1 MSGKMIEIGS
11 LIKRH
16 SRGGL
21 LAVVAVAGLSLLRP
35 ATASAQLLESFE
47 GGMDG
52 WTFVAQNGYTASVG
66 ATGATDGTSA
76 LGVGATYQISGKG
89 NSWTTTNGLNFGP
102 TFISPTNVSWT
113 ATLSGASGIKIDID
127 TPAGTVG
134 ADGDLGFF
142 VAVDLDVSAGP
153 AFGFQSIDPAGPFN
167 YPDIYSGGELTET
180 YPLTATQD
188 AELASD
194 AAGGFGTFFQIQIG
208 SGFSNEPAPGANNA
222 VYLDNIRAVPVPEPV
237 SCGLLAVGAT
247 GLMMRRRRA

>member
-52 WTFVAQNGYTASVG
+52 WTFTPQAGYTASVG

-76 LGVGATYQISGKG
+76 LGVGATYQGSKAG
-89 NSWTTTNGLNFGP
+89 WTTTAGLNFGP
-102 TFISPTNVSWT
+102 TLTSPANVSWT
-113 ATLSGASGIKIDID
+113 ATLSGASSIKIDID

-167 YPDIYSGGELTET
+167 YPDVYSGGELTET
-180 YPLTATQD
+180 YPLTPAQD

-208 SGFSNEPAPGANNA
+208 SSFSNDPSPDANNA
-222 VYLDNIRAVPVPEPV
+222 VYLDNIRATPVPEPV